1 MLKNSLVYWKT
12 GCFSFN
18 KKMVAVKKR
27 NLPIHVIPSPSPSLR
42 KNSSPQP
49 PPSPRRVSSRSYIP
63 AYSPSSSGARCGS
76 RVLFLAG
83 SFWTVFSLFLSFF
96 AKNMSKRAGEVE
108 DQNDTKKLNPQLADP
123 INITK
128 WIEDNKSSFLP
139 PVCNKMMWVV
149 LESA

>member
-1 MLKNSLVYWKT
+1 
-12 GCFSFN
+12 
-18 KKMVAVKKR
+18 
-27 NLPIHVIPSPSPSLR
+27 
-42 KNSSPQP
+42 
-49 PPSPRRVSSRSYIP
+49 
-63 AYSPSSSGARCGS
+63 
-76 RVLFLAG
+76 
-83 SFWTVFSLFLSFF
+83 
-96 AKNMSKRAGEVE
+96 MSKRAGEVE

>member
-1 MLKNSLVYWKT
+1 
-12 GCFSFN
+12 
-18 KKMVAVKKR
+18 MVVVKKR
-27 NLPIHVIPSPSPSLR
+27 NLPIHVIPSPFPSLR
-42 KNSSPQP
+42 KPSAP
-49 PPSPRRVSSRSYIP
+49 PPSPRRVFSRSCIP

-83 SFWTVFSLFLSFF
+83 SFWTIFSLFPSFF

-139 PVCNKMMWVV
+139 PVCNKMM
-149 LESA
+149 

>member
-18 KKMVAVKKR
+18 KKMVAVKKW
-27 NLPIHVIPSPSPSLR
+27 NLPIYVIPSSSPSLR
-42 KNSSPQP
+42 KSGSPQS
-49 PPSPRRVSSRSYIP
+49 PPSPRRVFSRSCIS
-63 AYSPSSSGARCGS
+63 AYSPSSSGACCGS

-83 SFWTVFSLFLSFF
+83 SFWTVFSLFPSFF